1 MTDAEQ
7 EAHED
12 FVLKKPYLAQVEAGI
27 RWWEQMRLLYNGVL
41 FFSGLL
47 LVMSQGGTMILFFP
61 VFWIGAFVF
70 GFFANMGYFLG
81 PVIDAYVYIFSR
93 GTIRFASMR
102 LPLWIVG
109 TMFSILI
116 EILIT
121 TSYFYTGFD
130 LD

>member
-7 EAHED
+7 ETHED
-12 FVLKKPYLAQVEAGI
+12 LVLKRPYLAQVEAGI

-41 FFSGLL
+41 FFSGVL
-47 LVMSQGGTMILFFP
+47 LVMSQGGTLILFFP
-61 VFWIGAFVF
+61 AFWVAAFIF

-81 PVIDAYVYIFSR
+81 PAIDAYLYIFSR
-93 GTIRFASMR
+93 GNVRFANMR

-116 EILIT
+116 ELLIT
-121 TSYFYTGFD
+121 TNFFPTDIYIG
-130 LD
+130 